1 MLGAITLQVVAPAP
15 SRTPEEQK
23 EVAATPVA
31 AAEAESLAYLRQWV
45 ELEEARLG
53 VARTPPKS
61 GARPSASATSGAW
74 LAMLGSDLRFQGA
87 LAALSAGAD
96 TREVLALFD
105 NPPLPS
111 TECIRA
117 SSCGLLKYQR
127 GPAISMQ
134 NGKQESFFS
143 NKMENFLSD
152 ARKEEQ
158 ERRRVA
164 MEEAVRQAKLGTAA
178 RNASPEAPPVR
189 SPVRSVTGGNSLAL
203 HPAVSKAENILA
215 SHTHTMQIH
224 IPKVAAMPVA
234 TEAAIS
240 KHPGQMQR
248 VAMVPASQVLV
259 EPARL
264 TTTGLTSEL
273 RPHDLLKVLN
283 PKPEPFHI
291 EIEAQEQSLLLAR
304 RSCCFWDCQGEGLQ

>member
-1 MLGAITLQVVAPAP
+1 
-15 SRTPEEQK
+15 
-23 EVAATPVA
+23 
-31 AAEAESLAYLRQWV
+31 
-45 ELEEARLG
+45 
-53 VARTPPKS
+53 
-61 GARPSASATSGAW
+61 
-74 LAMLGSDLRFQGA
+74 
-87 LAALSAGAD
+87 
-96 TREVLALFD
+96 
-105 NPPLPS
+105 
-111 TECIRA
+111 
-117 SSCGLLKYQR
+117 
-127 GPAISMQ
+127 MQ

-189 SPVRSVTGGNSLAL
+189 SPVRSVTGGNSLPG
-203 HPAVSKAENILA
+203 HPAVNKAENILA
-215 SHTHTMQIH
+215 SHTHTLQIH
-224 IPKVAAMPVA
+224 IPKVSAMPVA

-273 RPHDLLKVLN
+273 RPHDLLRHRN
-283 PKPEPFHI
+283 
-291 EIEAQEQSLLLAR
+291 SLY
-304 RSCCFWDCQGEGLQ
+304 FWLDAAAVSGTAKAKASSDTNECGSRWSYASMVRWSAGFPREWHRICECPASS